1 MLYCPNAKNTP
12 NKNVKLF
19 KLSIE
24 FGEGKNGIKCERKAN
39 GQRQAKERKAGKGK
53 KYQERLC
60 GIVVPWSSIY
70 QYLAWFLVLACT
82 ICLVSPSMNATKTDL
97 TY

>member
-1 MLYCPNAKNTP
+1 MFDYEGFLICSIKLIYCFKMLYCPNAKNTP

-60 GIVVPWSSIY
+60 G
-70 QYLAWFLVLACT
+70 LL
-82 ICLVSPSMNATKTDL
+82 
-97 TY
+97 